1 MSLFYPFATTD
12 AYVVLIFRA
21 VERKASGL
29 DVNDLGSMGRHWVEL
44 SKLRTKTKRDVD
56 TKASKGTGFYT
67 LFISSLSLF
76 PPSLSV
82 STCVYPCVFVC
93 SEVGMRVCEPSSL
106 SHLCWMQT
114 RV

>member
-56 TKASKGTGFYT
+56 TKASKGMGFYT
-67 LFISSLSLF
+67 LFISSLSLSF
-76 PPSLSV
+76 LPPSL
-82 STCVYPCVFVC
+82 CLHVC
-93 SEVGMRVCEPSSL
+93 TPACSCAL
-106 SHLCWMQT
+106 K
-114 RV
+114 